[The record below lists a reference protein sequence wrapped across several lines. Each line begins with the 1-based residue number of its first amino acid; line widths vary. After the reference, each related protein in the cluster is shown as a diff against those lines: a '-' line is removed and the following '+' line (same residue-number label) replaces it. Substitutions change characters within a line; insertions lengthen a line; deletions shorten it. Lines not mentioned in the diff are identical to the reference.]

1 MIDFTISVHILRQ
14 IIDAVMQ
21 TVLDKGVRRLEFEFL
36 ITCFSSLG
44 LSLPPLHRPSSC
56 QKEGV
61 PTKSSDDLMILP
73 IIAVDVPKSCFI
85 TKPPSLQEQKKKK
98 KALDLLSLSR
108 SLRSTVSPATNGG
121 HVWLQY
127 PRKIL
132 AEAVQSAKCPHPTP
146 RQSPLKPVTHLPP
159 FRC

>member
-98 KALDLLSLSR
+98 KSIGPSLPIQELKEHSVPSNQR
-108 SLRSTVSPATNGG
+108 GSC
-121 HVWLQY
+121 
-127 PRKIL
+127 L
-132 AEAVQSAKCPHPTP
+132 ASVPQENT
-146 RQSPLKPVTHLPP
+146 R
-159 FRC
+159 